1 MTRIAIALSALLL
14 AVLALAPAAGAE
26 PVQQFSIGIQDIKPA
41 GRFTV
46 VFRANSFDTTGAPP
60 PLVIENSVRMAAGL
74 TIRKEFLNK
83 DYWCNVE
90 RVRDALLAPDPGK
103 RYTERLTNL
112 AATLKRTRT
121 KIRAGLEPGVK
132 TCIRAQVGRGTV
144 LADARPTFKDPAPAN
159 LFLYLAKPTAK
170 GAKAALGVLV
180 VLGEDSDFYRNN
192 PFLQSLRLTF
202 TVNIFDDP
210 TPDGRFGYRLQLPGG
225 GAGGVRVSLAELEV
239 KTPGVSQDLRTVT
252 CLQKRKGTCVRRK
265 VTTKRIFWLNQP
277 ACPTTGQLPFEAFYK
292 YETGL
297 TTTLG
302 TQLPCPRFQL

>member
-1 MTRIAIALSALLL
+1 MTRLALALSALLL
-14 AVLALAPAAGAE
+14 AALALSPAAQAD
-26 PVQQFSIGIQDIKPA
+26 PVQQFSIGLTDIKPA

-60 PLVIENSVRMAAGL
+60 PLVIENSVRLAAGL

-90 RVRDALLAPDPGK
+90 KVRDALLAPDPGK
-103 RYTERLTNL
+103 RYTARLTNL
-112 AATLKRTRT
+112 AATLKRTR
-121 KIRAGLEPGVK
+121 KRIRPGLEPGVK

-144 LADARPTFKDPAPAN
+144 LADARPSFADPAPAN

-180 VLGEDSDFYRNN
+180 VLAEDSDFYKNN
-192 PFLQSLRLTF
+192 PFLQSLRLVF

-239 KTPGVSQDLRTVT
+239 KTPGVSQERKTVT
-252 CLQKRKGTCVRRK
+252 CRQKRKRRCV
-265 VTTKRIFWLNQP
+265 KRNVSSKKLFWLTQP
-277 ACPTTGQLPFEAFYK
+277 ACPATGRLPFEAFYK

-302 TQLPCPRFQL
+302 TALPCPRFQL